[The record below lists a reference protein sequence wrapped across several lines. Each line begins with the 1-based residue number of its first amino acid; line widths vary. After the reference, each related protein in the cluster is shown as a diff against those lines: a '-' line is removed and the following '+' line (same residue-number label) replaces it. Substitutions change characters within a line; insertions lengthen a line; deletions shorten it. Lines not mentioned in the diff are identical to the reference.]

1 MKKILLIAALA
12 CTTALHAQQ
21 GPARDGAPRPQT
33 TQQQAEEAVKKIAER
48 ILRNTTYT
56 FKDTETGQVYTNLKG
71 VPLKRTMTVE
81 SHYNNW
87 HYTNGVTNIA
97 MLEMADRFGDKRYED
112 FVLRSMNFVFNE
124 GNLDYFRQLYDQ
136 AFAEGGWKAVPRL
149 SWHMIFRN
157 KRLDDNGP
165 MGASLIELQ
174 QRHPSPA
181 FLDYINTTAEHL
193 NYAEP
198 RLADGTI
205 ARIWP
210 HENTI
215 WADDAF
221 MAVSFLCRMGRFTG
235 DDKYF
240 DDAANQILKYTHYLW
255 CPEKQIYYHCYHTDV
270 KEHGVAHWSRA
281 NGWIFMATADLLTYM
296 PENHP
301 KRQAVIDNFRMQAQG
316 VARYQ
321 AQSGLWHQLLD
332 KSDSYEEISGTAMFV
347 FGMARGVKKGWLHP
361 DYIYV
366 AEQGTKGILS
376 MMTEEGDVTNICVG
390 TGIMPSLTF
399 YYTRPTEVNALMG
412 EGPVIRALME
422 MSDAPRYTEINAND
436 QYDKI
441 VVKK

>member
-56 FKDTETGQVYTNLKG
+56 FRDTETGQVYTNLKG

-124 GNLDYFRQLYDQ
+124 GNLDYFRRLYDQ
-136 AFAEGGWKAVPRL
+136 AFAEGGWRAVPRL

-221 MAVSFLCRMGRFTG
+221 MAVSFLCRMGKFTG

-399 YYTRPTEVNALMG
+399 YYTRPTEVNAPMG